1 MKLAGDDAEILTRL
15 AQTLNARKGADP
27 KLSYTAKLFAAGEDT
42 ILKKIAEEAAETLLA
57 SKDGDRFHVVREVAD
72 LWFHCLVLLAYHN
85 IGPNEVLSELARR
98 EGLSG
103 IEEKKARES

>member
-1 MKLAGDDAEILTRL
+1 MNVPGADAEVLNRL
-15 AQTLNARKGADP
+15 AWTLNARRGADP

-42 ILKKIAEEAAETLLA
+42 ILRKIAEEAAETLLA
-57 SKDGDRFHVVREVAD
+57 SKGGDRLHVVREIAD

-85 IGPNEVLSELARR
+85 SGPGEVLSELARR

-103 IEEKKARES
+103 IDEKKARGN